1 MHARA
6 EELIRELRLVEHP
19 EGGHFSEVF
28 RSPRLVRA
36 AQPGDATGRSA
47 LTTIYFLLVA
57 GEVSRWHRLDAD
69 EIWHFY
75 EGSSL
80 DLFILLAAEGGLTR
94 VRLGRAASGTAP
106 VHVVPAGTWVAA
118 RPSGDF
124 ALGGTWIRC
133 GGVHAAQGRPGN
145 GGGVPPPVPRGGGVA
160 VGACPARG

>member
-1 MHARA
+1 MHPRA

-28 RSPRLVRA
+28 RSPRLVRS
-36 AQPGDATGRSA
+36 AQAGETAGRSA

-75 EGSSL
+75 EGSPL

-94 VRLGRAASGTAP
+94 VRLGRVASGTAP

-124 ALGGTWIRC
+124 ALVGCTVGP
-133 GGVHAAQGRPGN
+133 GYDAAGFTLLKDAPET
-145 GGGVPPPVPRGGGVA
+145 A
-160 VGACPARG
+160 VECLRRFPEAAEWL